1 MQLIFI
7 VEANN
12 DSQSDYLYISET
24 VKKYYNVL
32 GHKLTPVYLEGKG
45 NYNKKKKREEINK
58 NIAKYD
64 GPTHVF
70 MCYDIDNQNKPS
82 YSLNP
87 LIEKYAEEN
96 GYELIWFYEDI
107 EQVYLGESVSNNVKT
122 LKAKQFVAHKKIDEV
137 QVVNLNQ
144 TTTSR
149 KKSSNIL
156 TALDKWLTRKY

>member
-45 NYNKKKKREEINK
+45 NYNKKKKKEEINK

-70 MCYDIDNQNKPS
+70 MCYDIDNQNKPT

-87 LIEKYAEEN
+87 LIEKYAEDN

-122 LKAKQFVAHKKIDEV
+122 LKAKQFVAHKLIDGV
-137 QVVNLNQ
+137 QIISLNQ
-144 TTTSR
+144 TTKSR

-156 TALDKWLTRKY
+156 LILDKYLEKK

>member
-7 VEANN
+7 VEANK

-32 GHKLTPVYLEGKG
+32 GHKLTPVY
-45 NYNKKKKREEINK
+45 YNKKNKRVEINK

-96 GYELIWFYEDI
+96 EYELIWFYEDI

-122 LKAKQFVAHKKIDEV
+122 LKAKQFVAHKKIEEV

-156 TALDKWLTRKY
+156 LILDKYLEKK